1 MHEVH
6 RIWYTI
12 YMHSAERDMCMD
24 TVFWIALLVIVVLG
38 CIGGWMLVR
47 QMRRQSALLRRLR
60 EQSFVLRLLE
70 DQSPE
75 YAMDQQYIRD
85 MQLDQPASFTM
96 PNFCLIYLNI
106 ERFDSYIL
114 RHDVTYAQYC
124 KTIGSISE
132 EAERVIGKIAPC
144 RCVEYRQNAVCLV
157 NLPGKQI
164 PEALMTG
171 CRGFL
176 EQTREGLDIQIRAA
190 ISTVYAPVTQTH
202 QVMEW
207 LSVVQDY
214 RRFMG
219 AACDVLCCEP
229 LTDPQAG
236 IMDLDRDTELL
247 FFQAVLSEDL
257 QAAEQ
262 VILSI
267 VDRLA
272 VGNTQDIKKLKSFID
287 HRIRSILNILAAG
300 RTAELQMSVGL
311 ISEAESL
318 ENLKFG
324 IHRTFQLLRDMQ
336 NKGENS
342 VSKSGESIVNY
353 LKEHYT
359 ESEMSL
365 TYLSQVFGL
374 SQSYISRLFKRET
387 GEKLLDYLHLLRL
400 NRAKELLT
408 ETELSV
414 QEICKAVGYTTTWTM
429 NRVFKSYE
437 GVTPG
442 SYREQH
448 LVDRS
453 GNK

>member
-1 MHEVH
+1 
-6 RIWYTI
+6 
-12 YMHSAERDMCMD
+12 MD
-24 TVFWIALLVIVVLG
+24 TVFWIAILVIVVLG
-38 CIGGWMLVR
+38 CIGFWLLAR
-47 QMRRQSALLRRLR
+47 QMQRQRALLRRLR

-85 MQLDQPASFTM
+85 MQLDQPASFTQ

-114 RHDVTYAQYC
+114 RHDATYAQYC
-124 KTIGSISE
+124 KLIGGIAE
-132 EAERVIGKIAPC
+132 EAEGVIGQIAPC

-157 NLPGKQI
+157 NLSGKQI
-164 PEALMTG
+164 PEALITD

-176 EQTREGLDIQIRAA
+176 AQTREGMDIQLSAA
-190 ISTVYAPVTQTH
+190 ISAAYAPVTQTH
-202 QVMEW
+202 QMLEW

-236 IMDLDRDTELL
+236 IMDLDRDTERL
-247 FFQAVLSEDL
+247 FFRAVLSEDL

-272 VGNTQDIKKLKSFID
+272 VGNTQDVKKLKSFID
-287 HRIRSILNILAAG
+287 HRIRSVLNTLAAG

-318 ENLKFG
+318 ADLKFG

-342 VSKSGESIVNY
+342 ASKSGESIVNY

-359 ESEMSL
+359 EPEMSL

-414 QEICKAVGYTTTWTM
+414 QEIGKAVGYTTTWTM
-429 NRVFKSYE
+429 NRVFKSYA

-442 SYREQH
+442 SYREQRWAARN
-448 LVDRS
+448 D
-453 GNK
+453 KT

>member
-1 MHEVH
+1 M
-6 RIWYTI
+6 
-12 YMHSAERDMCMD
+12 
-24 TVFWIALLVIVVLG
+24 
-38 CIGGWMLVR
+38 
-47 QMRRQSALLRRLR
+47 
-60 EQSFVLRLLE
+60 
-70 DQSPE
+70 
-75 YAMDQQYIRD
+75 
-85 MQLDQPASFTM
+85 
-96 PNFCLIYLNI
+96 
-106 ERFDSYIL
+106 
-114 RHDVTYAQYC
+114 
-124 KTIGSISE
+124 
-132 EAERVIGKIAPC
+132 
-144 RCVEYRQNAVCLV
+144 
-157 NLPGKQI
+157 
-164 PEALMTG
+164 
-171 CRGFL
+171 
-176 EQTREGLDIQIRAA
+176 
-190 ISTVYAPVTQTH
+190 
-202 QVMEW
+202 
-207 LSVVQDY
+207 
-214 RRFMG
+214 
-219 AACDVLCCEP
+219 
-229 LTDPQAG
+229 
-236 IMDLDRDTELL
+236 
-247 FFQAVLSEDL
+247 
-257 QAAEQ
+257 
-262 VILSI
+262 
-267 VDRLA
+267 
-272 VGNTQDIKKLKSFID
+272 
-287 HRIRSILNILAAG
+287 
-300 RTAELQMSVGL
+300 

-324 IHRTFQLLRDMQ
+324 IHRTFQFLRDME